1 MRCACVF
8 DVVRQRLRRP
18 LLPPQLP
25 PPNHSSRPIGHSRTV
40 HCGRRMLTPPPLS
53 NWPTSRSLWPHLN
66 ETCRVSRL
74 YRRRFLRSNLKSG
87 LKKLDFLKYF
97 IKILNSLT
105 LRHVKPY
112 QNYVSLNFTLL
123 FQFTHTFVISLQK
136 ICIKILHIKSE
147 INLQTMCSN

>member
-87 LKKLDFLKYF
+87 LKKLDFLKYKNF
-97 IKILNSLT
+97 ELSNITSCQTLPKLRLT
-105 LRHVKPY
+105 KFYPTISIHTHFCDFTAKNMY
-112 QNYVSLNFTLL
+112 KNFTHKVRN
-123 FQFTHTFVISLQK
+123 QPTNNV
-136 ICIKILHIKSE
+136 
-147 INLQTMCSN
+147 